1 MVGCRKCTGIGGW
14 LQEIEKNRGLA
25 MGNPSIK
32 TQVYEHVLRDILD
45 GIYLPNAVINEKNL
59 MEKFNV
65 SKTPVREAL
74 VQLCSEGYM
83 KNIPRFG
90 YQVTMITPSEILEMI
105 EFRKVIE
112 LGALERTIDL
122 LTIENLAELKE
133 MNRQV
138 EEIDHRHEV
147 KLHWALNQDFH
158 KKLCSYSGNRYLQK
172 ALDDSLNVCSR
183 ISNQY
188 YVKVWEN
195 EQEGAYNHKKVVQ
208 ALEEKNLER
217 AKVILAEDIEELLKN
232 RIW

>member
-1 MVGCRKCTGIGGW
+1 
-14 LQEIEKNRGLA
+14 

-45 GIYLPNAVINEKNL
+45 GIYLPNTVINEKNL
-59 MEKFNV
+59 MEKFSV

-90 YQVTMITPSEILEMI
+90 YQVTVITPSEILEMI
-105 EFRKVIE
+105 EYRKVIE
-112 LGALERTIDL
+112 LGALERTMDVI
-122 LTIENLAELKE
+122 TEANLAELKE
-133 MNRQV
+133 MNQQV
-138 EEIDHRHEV
+138 EKIDHRHEV
-147 KLHWALNQDFH
+147 KLHWAMNLDFH

-172 ALDDSLNVCSR
+172 ALEDALNVCSR

-188 YVKVWEN
+188 YVKVWE
-195 EQEGAYNHKKVVQ
+195 EKQEGAYNHKKVVR
-208 ALEEKNLER
+208 ALEEKDIEQ
-217 AKVILAEDIEELLKN
+217 AKAILAEDIEELLKN